1 MFSDSSNLIPLQPR
15 NSPFGFRQSR
25 LWPLHFAKKLL
36 PKNLESRSNQSCLSP
51 IGTVVEFNAIYVIV
65 AREFKKFIRERS
77 RLISTI
83 ARPLLWLF
91 IVGTG
96 MSRLV
101 SPDTGVPYIQFIFPG
116 ILGMTIL
123 FSSIFSSISIIWDKE
138 FGFMKEI
145 LVAPVS
151 RFSIVIGKALS
162 GTVVSTIQ
170 AVIILALF
178 PFIGFKLGILQIIWV
193 ILISAALSFCLSAFG
208 IVLATFYES
217 YESFSV
223 IMNFIIMPMFFL
235 SGAMYPIKLLPD
247 ILNLISKINPL
258 TYGIDAM
265 KHVLFQF
272 KTGTMSPDF
281 LFIIDIAVIIGT
293 SVLFVIVA
301 GKLFERKK

>member
-1 MFSDSSNLIPLQPR
+1 MWEAS
-15 NSPFGFRQSR
+15 
-25 LWPLHFAKKLL
+25 
-36 PKNLESRSNQSCLSP
+36 
-51 IGTVVEFNAIYVIV
+51 VEFNVVYVIV

-77 RLISTI
+77 RLFSTV

-91 IVGTG
+91 IVGAG
-96 MSRLV
+96 ISRLV
-101 SPDTGVPYIQFIFPG
+101 SPDVGVPYIQFIFPG

-170 AVIILALF
+170 AAIILALF
-178 PFIGFKLGILQIIWV
+178 PFIGFKLSFFQIIGVLV
-193 ILISAALSFCLSAFG
+193 ICASLSFSISAFG

-223 IMNFIIMPMFFL
+223 IVNFIVMPMFFL
-235 SGAMYPIKLLPD
+235 SGAMYPVKLLPGVLK
-247 ILNLISKINPL
+247 IASKINPL
-258 TYGIDAM
+258 TYGVDSI
-265 KHVLFQF
+265 KHVIFPF
-272 KTGTMSPDF
+272 ERGRMGPDF
-281 LFIIDIAVIIGT
+281 PFIIDIAVIILT
-293 SVLFVIVA
+293 SITFVLLA
-301 GKLFERKK
+301 GKAFERKG